1 MAASSLHRD
10 ILVSPSLVSPSLL
23 SSIRE
28 NSGNT
33 RPSACTNRIVE
44 DHTCVLEIYIFLFFP
59 LFFSI
64 SFKEDESSSRNRVLV
79 GPVAISLYLKRRPT
93 GRSPRGNGWPM
104 ATLSRK
110 RTEMFW
116 RPKTSVASSL
126 YTWVPH
132 EYATDF
138 GLPSNEERIP
148 GAVAATRGW
157 IEENAQ

>member
-1 MAASSLHRD
+1 MAAASLHQD

-64 SFKEDESSSRNRVLV
+64 SFKEDESSSRNRLLV

-93 GRSPRGNGWPM
+93 GVPTWERM
-104 ATLSRK
+104 ADGKSRK

>member
-1 MAASSLHRD
+1 MAAASLHQD

-44 DHTCVLEIYIFLFFP
+44 DHTCVLEIYIFLFFS
-59 LFFSI
+59 LFSSI

-93 GRSPRGNGWPM
+93 GPHVGTDGRWQIEKENGNVLE
-104 ATLSRK
+104 TK
-110 RTEMFW
+110 
-116 RPKTSVASSL
+116 
-126 YTWVPH
+126 
-132 EYATDF
+132 DF
-138 GLPSNEERIP
+138 GRQLLVHM
-148 GAVAATRGW
+148 GAP
-157 IEENAQ
+157 

>member
-1 MAASSLHRD
+1 MAAASLHQD

-93 GRSPRGNGWPM
+93 GPHVGTDGRWQIEKENGNVLE
-104 ATLSRK
+104 TK
-110 RTEMFW
+110 
-116 RPKTSVASSL
+116 
-126 YTWVPH
+126 
-132 EYATDF
+132 DF
-138 GLPSNEERIP
+138 GRQLLVHM
-148 GAVAATRGW
+148 GAP
-157 IEENAQ
+157 

>member
-1 MAASSLHRD
+1 MAAASLHQD

-64 SFKEDESSSRNRVLV
+64 SFKEDESSSRNRLLV

-93 GRSPRGNGWPM
+93 GVPTWERMADGNVIEKENGNVLE
-104 ATLSRK
+104 TK
-110 RTEMFW
+110 
-116 RPKTSVASSL
+116 
-126 YTWVPH
+126 
-132 EYATDF
+132 DF
-138 GLPSNEERIP
+138 GRQLLVHM
-148 GAVAATRGW
+148 GAP
-157 IEENAQ
+157 